1 MKVSHWQRK
10 LSGELPVLIIQT
22 GFCPIPTN
30 ESNMKRPNKK
40 KQQKDLA
47 RGKKKAAA
55 QLKKNSD
62 NKVKAK
68 RDLAEKIKDRQAE
81 RETFKMKDA
90 IRRIQNQGLT
100 IRNR

>member
-47 RGKKKAAA
+47 RGKKKAAT

-68 RDLAEKIKDRQAE
+68 RDLAEKIKDRQAD

>member
-1 MKVSHWQRK
+1 
-10 LSGELPVLIIQT
+10 
-22 GFCPIPTN
+22 
-30 ESNMKRPNKK
+30 MKRPNKK

-68 RDLAEKIKDRQAE
+68 RDLAEKIKDRQAD

>member
-55 QLKKNSD
+55 QLKKNAD
-62 NKVKAK
+62 NKVKTK

-81 RETFKMKDA
+81 KETFKMKDA

-100 IRNR
+100 IRNQ